1 MRAATVTYCGIAMAC
16 SYEYDPAEP
25 RTYLHPGSPEN
36 AALISCKVGGVDLME
51 MLTREQQDEIETL
64 LLQADGEQAEI
75 DAGEAADLRRTE
87 RAFEG
92 FLA

>member
-1 MRAATVTYCGIAMAC
+1 VRAATVTYCGIAMAC

-25 RTYLHPGSPEN
+25 MTWHHPGSP
-36 AALISCKVGGVDLME
+36 ADASLVSCKVAGVDIFP
-51 MLTREQQDEIETL
+51 MLTREQQEEIETL
-64 LLQADGEQAEI
+64 ILEADGEQAEI

>member
-1 MRAATVTYCGIAMAC
+1 MSCQ
-16 SYEYDPAEP
+16 YEYDPAEP
-25 RTYLHPGSPEN
+25 RTYLHPGSPAN
-36 AALISCKVGGVDLME
+36 ASLCSCKVGGVDLME

-64 LLQADGEQAEI
+64 LLEADGEQAEI

-87 RAFEG
+87 RALEG